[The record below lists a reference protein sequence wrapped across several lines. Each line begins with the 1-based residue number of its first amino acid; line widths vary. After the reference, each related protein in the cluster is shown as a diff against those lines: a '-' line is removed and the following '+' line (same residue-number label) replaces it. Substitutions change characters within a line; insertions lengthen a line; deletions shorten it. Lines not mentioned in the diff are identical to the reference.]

1 MCSDLADIAR
11 LDTILSPVMMLG
23 YSIMKIQTIFQCFVF
38 LITFYYIYYIVF
50 SIQKSFNGKLLIN
63 KVLMENCS
71 QTDLFSLDIHIIM
84 SIDCL
89 C

>member
-38 LITFYYIYYIVF
+38 LITFNYIYYIIF